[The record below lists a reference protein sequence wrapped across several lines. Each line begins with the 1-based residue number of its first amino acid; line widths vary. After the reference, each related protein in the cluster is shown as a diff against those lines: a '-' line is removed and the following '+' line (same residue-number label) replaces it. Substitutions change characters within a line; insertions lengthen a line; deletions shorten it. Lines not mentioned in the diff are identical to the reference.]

1 MPQTKSVPYVPK
13 QKAKDK
19 TRLPALSRRLNS
31 STERQKYL
39 KVPRGSTESDSSSA
53 ITRYTQSVISYKN
66 RNHLATPEEQKRA
79 YEQFYLRSIPDPR
92 TLLGYGGLDPFN
104 AFCVKD
110 EPLKAQEMLDHGKSP
125 QVELISHCTYA
136 LLHLES
142 SSDQ

>member
-53 ITRYTQSVISYKN
+53 ITRDTQSVISYKN
-66 RNHLATPEEQKRA
+66 RNHLAKPEEQKQA

-110 EPLKAQEMLDHGKSP
+110 EPLKAQE
-125 QVELISHCTYA
+125 
-136 LLHLES
+136 
-142 SSDQ
+142 